1 MQLPDSVKAYFES
14 EQPAD
19 SEAFLAAFTDDAIV
33 EDEGARREGLDA
45 IHAWWTAARR
55 RYQYTAKPIETTGT
69 GNPITVRAVV
79 TGNFPGSP
87 TTLTYRFTLRDRKI
101 ALLEIA

>member
-69 GNPITVRAVV
+69 GNR
-79 TGNFPGSP
+79 SP
-87 TTLTYRFTLRDRKI
+87 SAPWSPAISREARRR
-101 ALLEIA
+101 